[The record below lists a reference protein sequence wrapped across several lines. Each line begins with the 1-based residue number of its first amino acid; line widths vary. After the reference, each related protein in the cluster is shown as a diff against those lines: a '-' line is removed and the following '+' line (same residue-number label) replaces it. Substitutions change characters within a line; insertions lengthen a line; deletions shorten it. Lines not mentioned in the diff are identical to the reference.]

1 MNEITRWR
9 CKGVRRIV
17 GGVLMV
23 ACCYCLA
30 AGEAR
35 AANVSDFLDFSL
47 RSGATTLLPGRLYVP
62 PEATSDPSVPR
73 PLILSLHGAGE
84 SGTNNTGQINSNI
97 DNLLAEAKRR
107 GAFMYA
113 PQTNGGWAS
122 TTILDRVMT
131 MVDRAIAEQNVD
143 GDRLYVTGL
152 SMGGGGT
159 WNMLHR
165 FGDRFAAGVPICAV
179 SPAAGLP
186 PSNLVDAAI
195 WAFHARNDSVV
206 SFNSSRNV
214 INGILAA
221 APETLPTYPSLRSTA
236 DFHFDSAALD
246 LHYTE
251 YGLGGHGIWGRVF
264 STPAMYEW
272 MFAHTTA
279 VPEPSALAG
288 MILANLSLVVIVG
301 QRRRRH
307 VPCCVD

>member
-1 MNEITRWR
+1 M
-9 CKGVRRIV
+9 
-17 GGVLMV
+17 LL
-23 ACCYCLA
+23 ACCHWLTAGA
-30 AGEAR
+30 AT
-35 AANVSDFLDFSL
+35 AANISDFLDFTL

-62 PEATSDPSVPR
+62 PEATSDPSMPR

-107 GAFMYA
+107 GAFLYA

-131 MVDRAIAEQNVD
+131 MVDRAVAEQNVD
-143 GDRLYVTGL
+143 DDRLYVTGL

-179 SPAAGLP
+179 SPAAGFQS
-186 PSNLVDAAI
+186 SNQIDAAI
-195 WAFHARNDSVV
+195 WAFHARNDTVV
-206 SFNSSRNV
+206 SYNASRTV
-214 INGILAA
+214 INGILTAA
-221 APETLPTYPSLRSTA
+221 KEPLPTYPSVRSTA
-236 DFHFDSAALD
+236 DFHFDSADLD

-264 STPAMYEW
+264 STPAMYDW
-272 MFAHTTA
+272 LFAHTTA

-288 MILANLSLVVIVG
+288 AVLASLSVVVFHRSG
-301 QRRRRH
+301 HRRRL
-307 VPCCVD
+307 PC

>member
-1 MNEITRWR
+1 MDLTSRR
-9 CKGVRRIV
+9 RFGVVRPIV
-17 GGVLMV
+17 GAVVV
-23 ACCYCLA
+23 ACCYFLA
-30 AGEAR
+30 GGAAR
-35 AANVSDFLDFSL
+35 GASVSDFFDFTL

-62 PEATSDPSVPR
+62 PEASDPSVPR

-107 GAFMYA
+107 GAFLYA

-131 MVDRAIAEQNVD
+131 MVDRSIAEQNVD

-186 PSNLVDAAI
+186 ASNLVDAAI

-206 SFNSSRNV
+206 SFNASRTV
-214 INGILAA
+214 INGILTAA
-221 APETLPTYPSLRSTA
+221 KEPLPTYPSVRSTA
-236 DFHFDSAALD
+236 DFHFDSADLD

-264 STPAMYEW
+264 STPAMYDW
-272 MFAHTTA
+272 LFAHTTA
-279 VPEPSALAG
+279 VPEPSALAVAG
-288 MILANLSLVVIVG
+288 LSLVVFLR
-301 QRRRRH
+301 QRH
-307 VPCCVD
+307 ASAKLAAA